1 MSRLIVRRGLD
12 FQLPNIF
19 TIETSK
25 EMKLATGLDNII
37 FTVNKDGSFSANI
50 ELNFLLASNAS
61 DFANTTEWFKVLG
74 DYKKLTSDLPA
85 ATDTKISEVWSF
97 IDEDAFLSFE
107 RELFADVSLEL
118 KLK

>member
-19 TIETSK
+19 TIEASN

-37 FTVNKDGSFSANI
+37 FTVNKDGSNSVNV
-50 ELNFLLASNAS
+50 ELNFLFDIPASQ
-61 DFANTTEWFKVLG
+61 FANTTEWIKVSG
-74 DYKKLTSDLPA
+74 DTKQLTSDLPA
-85 ATDTKISEVWSF
+85 AVDTQISDVWFF
-97 IDEDAFLSFE
+97 INEDELFEFE
-107 RELFADVSLEL
+107 RALFADVSLEL